1 MIDFILSTMDN
12 EEQRNE
18 LAALYAKYKNRLY
31 AIAKSNLHNEID
43 AEDAVQEV
51 FSEIANKP
59 EVFFAVLPEK
69 RAAYLSSM
77 VKKLSVNMFKV
88 NNKIPKVPI
97 DELHED
103 IEASSIALENALFDK
118 IDHDEV
124 MQFVYK
130 LPKMQRSVLILHC
143 LHDLSIDETAQ
154 ILDISLSTVNKHL
167 MLARKSV
174 KAFIEER
181 RSHE

>member
-1 MIDFILSTMDN
+1 MFNATFAVIEN

-31 AIAKSNLHNEID
+31 AIARSNLNNEID
-43 AEDAVQEV
+43 AEDAVQKV
-51 FSEIANKP
+51 FSEIADNP
-59 EVFFAVLPEK
+59 DVFFGVQPEK

-77 VKKLSVNMFKV
+77 VKKLSINMFKDK
-88 NNKIPKVPI
+88 NKIPKVPI
-97 DELHED
+97 DELNED
-103 IEASSIALENALFDK
+103 IEDSSIALENALFDK

-143 LHDLSIDETAQ
+143 LHNLSIDETAQ
-154 ILDISLSTVNKHL
+154 KLDISLSTVNKHL
-167 MLARKSV
+167 VLARKAIR
-174 KAFIEER
+174 AFIEER
-181 RSHE
+181 RNHE

>member
-1 MIDFILSTMDN
+1 MIDFILSTIES

-51 FSEIANKP
+51 FSEIAEKP
-59 EVFFAVLPEK
+59 EIFFSVLPEK

-77 VKKLSVNMFKV
+77 VKKLSINMFKDK
-88 NNKIPKVPI
+88 NKNPKISI
-97 DELHED
+97 DELNED
-103 IEASSIALENALFDK
+103 IEAGSIALENALFDK

-154 ILDISLSTVNKHL
+154 RLDISLSTVNKHL
-167 MLARKSV
+167 MLARK
-174 KAFIEER
+174 AIREFIEER
-181 RSHE
+181 RNHE

>member
-1 MIDFILSTMDN
+1 MFDATFAVIEN

-31 AIAKSNLHNEID
+31 AIARSNLNNEID

-51 FSEIANKP
+51 FSEIADKP
-59 EVFFAVLPEK
+59 EAFFGVQPEK

-77 VKKLSVNMFKV
+77 VKKLSINMFKDK
-88 NNKIPKVPI
+88 NKIPKVSI
-97 DELHED
+97 DELNED
-103 IEASSIALENALFDK
+103 IEDSSTALENALFDK

-143 LHDLSIDETAQ
+143 LHNLSIDETAQ
-154 ILDISLSTVNKHL
+154 KLDISLSTANKHL
-167 MLARKSV
+167 ALARKAIR
-174 KAFIEER
+174 AFIEGR
-181 RSHE
+181 RNRE